1 MGLKIRD
8 TFNNE
13 GALNNADFKGRS
25 IIDSSHT
32 SINSITDDLILGS
45 SISSSPEITGSLSVI
60 KDLFIDTSTLQIKRF
75 FEGVSSTIIQH
86 QHNQVPLTI
95 NYDLGQ
101 ECMVTFFKIHQPPI
115 SSQFINTTGLLNE
128 RTQFSSF
135 IRNVEFSGSNDNS
148 NFTPI
153 TQLKDP
159 GNQISTQKIETQ
171 FTNPNQFR
179 YYRFKLSEFGTNPD
193 NNNDVYDYLVTSSIF
208 ISEITLENKESI
220 NKINRNAILPSIFS
234 APPIRLYRGWNMIG
248 YNLPYKSDI
257 FQAMIGLFESLPGHF
272 SNYVQ
277 IIKQTDGAFRAFNP
291 VQGGT
296 LGELLPHV
304 GYMIFLLDTAPSSFT
319 TSFKFGRSSI
329 AQDITPDGGNYQ
341 LIGSDLFYTNRSDY
355 ISVSNEMTFDVEEG
369 WQHIAFPR
377 FHTQPIHQA
386 LRAAF
391 ADTGDERIEYDP
403 VTNTFTPDP
412 YSFPLQSGRVHIQ
425 QFINIIKTVDG
436 TFQSYYNGQ
445 TGGSLFH
452 LNSNEGYMVSF
463 LRPVTLRFAGDPLK
477 SSLPLIDQ

>member
-32 SINSITDDLILGS
+32 PINSITDDLILGG

-60 KDLFIDTSTLQIKRF
+60 KDLLIDTSTLQIKNF
-75 FEGVSSTIIQH
+75 FNGVSSTIIQH

-95 NYDLGQ
+95 NYDLGK

-115 SSQFINTTGLLNE
+115 SSQFINDE
-128 RTQFSSF
+128 FTQYSSF

-179 YYRFKLSEFGTNPD
+179 YYRFKLSEFGTNPN
-193 NNNDVYDYLVTSSIF
+193 NNNDVYDYLITSSIF

-234 APPIRLYRGWNMIG
+234 APPIRLERGWNFIG

-277 IIKQTDGAFRAFNP
+277 IIKQTNGTFRSFGTA
-291 VQGGT
+291 QGGT

-304 GYMIFLLDTAPSSFT
+304 GYLIYLLNTAPSSFI

-329 AQDITPDGGNYQ
+329 AQDIIPDGGNYQ

-355 ISVSNEMTFDVEEG
+355 ISVSNEMTLEVEAGG

-377 FHTQPIHQA
+377 YHPQPIHEA

-391 ADTGDERIEYDP
+391 ADTGGERIEYDP

-412 YSFPLQSGRVHIQ
+412 YSFPLQSGKTHIQ
-425 QFINIIKTVDG
+425 QFIQLIKKVDG
-436 TFQSYYNGQ
+436 IFQSYYNGQ
-445 TGGSLFH
+445 TGGSLSN
-452 LNSNEGYMVSF
+452 LDSNEGYMVYF
-463 LRPVTLRFAGDPLK
+463 LAPVTLRFAGDPLK
-477 SSLPLIDQ
+477 ISLPLIDQ